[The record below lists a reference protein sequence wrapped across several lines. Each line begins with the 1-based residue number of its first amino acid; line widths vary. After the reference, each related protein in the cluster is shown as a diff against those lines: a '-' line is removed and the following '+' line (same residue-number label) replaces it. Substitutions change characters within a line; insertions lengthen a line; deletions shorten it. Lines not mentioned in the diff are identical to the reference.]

1 MRAHH
6 IQVLPASNVR
16 DANSLTADVD
26 LGSVPLNDFRRGKG
40 EDTMFKCL
48 RNEIVRRDFGTCSEH
63 NRLLPICRLYHGQS
77 SVSMPIL
84 KPPTAFVNRWALG
97 QSSLVVCYNR
107 GHRARWRP
115 RRVPP
120 LRRAIHDRA
129 GFLLRT
135 ESRPCSSVSGWSS

>member
-1 MRAHH
+1 MSRYSR
-6 IQVLPASNVR
+6 PSNVR

-26 LGSVPLNDFRRGKG
+26 LGSVPLNVFRRGKG
-40 EDTMFKCL
+40 EHASSKCL

-97 QSSLVVCYNR
+97 QSSLVVCYTPGSSR
-107 GHRARWRP
+107 QVAP

-135 ESRPCSSVSGWSS
+135 ESRHVKRSGWSS